1 MRNIKETGMLLAL
14 DIGNTNIHLGLWD
27 GARWRLSWRA
37 RAVADKMM
45 DEYAILIRNFLDT
58 AAVRPDEIAAMCM
71 SSVVPSL
78 TPTFQELARR
88 YLRLEPLTVSSETE
102 LGIAIAI
109 EMPEQAGADRLCNS
123 VALSQLFGAPAVCI
137 DFGTS
142 TNFDVL
148 SADNA
153 YIGGVIAPGIRL
165 AHDALVSRAAQLH
178 KVDLLPP
185 PQPIGRNTAQAMQ
198 SGIFWG
204 YVGMIESLLKRIL
217 SQLDAPE
224 TRVVTTGGL
233 APLFNAHI
241 DLIDDFAPELTLDGL
256 RLIYEL
262 NLGT

>member
-1 MRNIKETGMLLAL
+1 MLLAI

-27 GARWRLSWRA
+27 GGRWRLSWRA
-37 RAVADKMM
+37 RTVAEKMT
-45 DEYAILIRNFLDT
+45 DEYAVLIRNFLDT
-58 AAVRPDEIAAMCM
+58 AAVSHDAISALCL

-78 TPTFQELARR
+78 TPIFQDLARR
-88 YLRLEPLTVSSETE
+88 YLRVEAVTVSSRAA
-102 LGIAIAI
+102 LGISIAI
-109 EMPEQAGADRLCNS
+109 DMPEQAGADRLCNA
-123 VALSQLFGAPAVCI
+123 VALSQLYGAPAVSV

-148 SADNA
+148 SAENE

-185 PQPIGRNTAQAMQ
+185 PQPIGRNTAHAMQ

-204 YVGMIESLLKRIL
+204 YVGMIESLLRRVL
-217 SQLDAPE
+217 AQLDSPA
-224 TRVVTTGGL
+224 TKVIATGGL
-233 APLFNAHI
+233 APVFDAHI
-241 DLIDDFAPELTLDGL
+241 DLIDQVAPELTLEGL

-262 NLGT
+262 NRND